1 MTTLQAPPNRPPAPP
16 PPFSP
21 SSGGGME
28 LRKFTAP
35 TMGECLN
42 NVKRE
47 LGTSAVILSTR
58 SVQTRRL
65 LGLLKSEHV
74 EITAGRGLRV
84 NVPAKPRP
92 KKEPAYET
100 PPTGTYGPT
109 GRKNKPRDL
118 LDTPGGTGAAVLG
131 MKDEVGQLK
140 SLVVELTEQVRNS
153 RAGDLPAVWAKIHG
167 RLIDQQVG
175 PTVAREIVDAARE
188 SGENDPEKAVRAEIV
203 KRLPAAPPV
212 PKRPRGSRPHVTA
225 LIGPTGVGK
234 TTTVAKLAADLKLR
248 EGARVALITIDT
260 YRIAAIDQL
269 RKYAQIIDAPLQV
282 VGSPREVADAIAR
295 VADHDHVLI
304 DTAGRS
310 PRDAEKLK
318 ELADFLEAAK
328 PDETHLVLSAVC
340 GREAMLLASRRF
352 AGVRADRLV
361 LTKLDEA
368 AAVGPVLDVVA
379 DRPLPLSYVT
389 TGQDVPDD
397 IERADPAKLAA
408 GLIDQV
414 RA

>member
-1 MTTLQAPPNRPPAPP
+1 MTTLTAPPTPPARPPAPP
-16 PPFSP
+16 PA
-21 SSGGGME
+21 SSTGGGME

-84 NVPAKPRP
+84 NVPAKKAAKYESP
-92 KKEPAYET
+92 PA
-100 PPTGTYGPT
+100 GTYGPT
-109 GRKNKPRDL
+109 GERAKPRDL

-153 RAGDLPAVWAKIHG
+153 RAADLPPAWAKVHG

-188 SGENDPEKAVRAEIV
+188 SGEDDPEKAVRAEIV
-203 KRLPAAPPV
+203 RRLPVAPPV
-212 PKRPRGSRPHVTA
+212 PKKPRGSRPHVTA

-318 ELADFLEAAK
+318 ELREFLDAAK